1 MLSPTERSENI
12 GRMKQLNEQIRT
24 NNEKIIEI
32 KQKINGHW
40 SYLIVAILQ
49 YQYKYYADD

>member
-32 KQKINGHW
+32 KQKINGH
-40 SYLIVAILQ
+40 
-49 YQYKYYADD
+49 